1 MIKFSFVILF
11 ILTFLS
17 ACVGPAKRDSTPNA
31 LQRASVLSQNEM
43 GITIEHSE
51 WGKPIAFR
59 MADEHC
65 ATFKKSAVYR
75 GGVIQLGPD
84 MTSSWRCE

>member
-1 MIKFSFVILF
+1 MIFTVSVLF
-11 ILTFLS
+11 ATILS
-17 ACVGPAKRDSTPNA
+17 AGCAGPADRNAEPNA
-31 LQRASVLSQNEM
+31 IQRSKILSQNAF

-59 MADEHC
+59 QADEHC
-65 ATFKKSAVYR
+65 ATMKKAAIYR
-75 GGVIQLGPD
+75 GGTMQLGPD